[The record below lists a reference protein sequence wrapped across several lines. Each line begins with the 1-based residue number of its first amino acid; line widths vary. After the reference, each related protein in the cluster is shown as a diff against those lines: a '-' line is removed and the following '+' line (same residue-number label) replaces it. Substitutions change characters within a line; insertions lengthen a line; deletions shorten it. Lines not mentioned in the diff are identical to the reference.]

1 MFHNTLIIS
10 HNLLKQLR
18 LKTEI
23 QELPYSE
30 TPEPEPN
37 RLAIWHPDLHT
48 TAFPSEPQGNMAET
62 KKMRE
67 ASKALR
73 ESITMKSDRPGV
85 QEVSVLLLLKFNL

>member
-10 HNLLKQLR
+10 HSLLKQTR

-23 QELPYSE
+23 QELLQNQKL
-30 TPEPEPN
+30 TN
-37 RLAIWHPDLHT
+37 RLEAWHPDLHT

-67 ASKALR
+67 ASKAVG
-73 ESITMKSDRPGV
+73 ESTTMKSDRPGI